1 MWCIAH
7 NRFPRIY
14 IGKRICKDNLL
25 NFFKKEEITEPIM
38 RGTDHKGRK
47 FLIVKYLID
56 NKIEIIDVYLQN
68 SPLWE
73 TTWIVCGDITDNL
86 FEQNS
91 VLRNHQMVFIES
103 LFRGNYGI
111 VNDSIKPF
119 NKQFFNKKVIINW
132 K

>member
-7 NRFPRIY
+7 NHFPRIY

-25 NFFKKEEITEPIM
+25 NFFTKEEITEPIM
-38 RGTDHKGRK
+38 RGKDHKGRK

-56 NKIEIIDVYLQN
+56 NTIEIIDVYLQN

-73 TTWIVCGDITDNL
+73 TTWIVCGNITENL

-91 VLRNHQMVFIES
+91 ILRNHQIVFIES

>member
-7 NRFPRIY
+7 NHFPRIY
-14 IGKRICKDNLL
+14 IGKRTCKDNLL
-25 NFFKKEEITEPIM
+25 NFLTKEEITEPIM
-38 RGTDHKGRK
+38 RGKDHKGRK

-73 TTWIVCGDITDNL
+73 TTWIVCGNITDNL